1 MSTCGCNLISFNMC
15 QQLKSYYPSYPKN
28 CGCGILDY
36 FQLIGLE
43 INNGSIQNKSHTALV
58 LVI

>member
-1 MSTCGCNLISFNMC
+1 MSTCGCNLISFTAEK
-15 QQLKSYYPSYPKN
+15 LLSITSKKLWLWYI
-28 CGCGILDY
+28 G
-36 FQLIGLE
+36 IGLE